1 MRCTYLHFIAI
12 NYACRIVRR
21 GLNSFLRYL
30 QLIPN
35 LYLTSVTADSSSVS
49 CQGTRASYT
58 SDADGSHAALRMPD
72 TETKFSLLGN
82 FFLSEGRSGGKVLEV
97 RCSSRKEGG
106 DNLVSALRRTLLDAF
121 PSSSVGLG
129 GTFVV
134 KRGRVKIHVMPEY
147 SSCPL
152 QSDGDVENWLKFY
165 EVDAGKSPFVC
176 MSTSIS
182 QDPVFYYYY
191 LGYFWLGPSMF
202 CKLSLLL
209 QQKKP
214 FY

>member
-1 MRCTYLHFIAI
+1 M
-12 NYACRIVRR
+12 
-21 GLNSFLRYL
+21 
-30 QLIPN
+30 
-35 LYLTSVTADSSSVS
+35 S

-134 KRGRVKIHVMPEY
+134 KRGRVKIHDMPEY

-152 QSDGDVENWLKFY
+152 QSDVDVENWL
-165 EVDAGKSPFVC
+165 
-176 MSTSIS
+176 
-182 QDPVFYYYY
+182 
-191 LGYFWLGPSMF
+191 
-202 CKLSLLL
+202 
-209 QQKKP
+209 
-214 FY
+214 